1 VFSGHGLKLW
11 SGDVGPGQEIVD
23 LAVWVAVDDPG
34 EHVGQVAERL
44 DVVQLARLDQR
55 SDDGP
60 VLSAAVRAREEGVLS
75 VERDRAD
82 RPLDGVGVD
91 LDTSVVEEAGEPF
104 PA

>member
-1 VFSGHGLKLW
+1 M
-11 SGDVGPGQEIVD
+11 
-23 LAVWVAVDDPG
+23 AVWVAVDGPG
-34 EHVGQVAERL
+34 EHVGEVAEWL

-60 VLSAAVRAREEGVLS
+60 VLGAAVRAREEGVLS

-82 RPLDGVGVD
+82 RPLDGIGVE
-91 LDTSVVEEAGEPF
+91 LDAAVVDEARESL